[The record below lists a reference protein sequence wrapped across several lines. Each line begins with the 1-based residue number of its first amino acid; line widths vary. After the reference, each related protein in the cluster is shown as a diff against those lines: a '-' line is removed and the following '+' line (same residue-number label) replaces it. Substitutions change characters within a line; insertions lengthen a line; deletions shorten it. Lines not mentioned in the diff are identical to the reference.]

1 MKGRSDGTRRRL
13 YRSRSGLLLGVC
25 KGIADYLDISVFWT
39 RIIVL
44 ALLFFTKFLPIVGL
58 YILAALLI
66 KREPYTHLDVDL
78 EGSRS
83 MTLQRLRRALD
94 NLERR
99 IRRMED
105 TATTKEHDWER
116 RFNT

>member
-1 MKGRSDGTRRRL
+1 MRGTSGGTRRRL

-39 RIIVL
+39 RVVAL

-66 KREPYTHLDVDL
+66 KREPYTHLDDDL
-78 EGSRS
+78 QGSRS
-83 MTLQRLRRALD
+83 MALRRLRRAFD

-105 TATTKEHDWER
+105 TATTKEYDWER
-116 RFNT
+116 RFNR